1 MRGRRRRMDA
11 QQRLETTIPMVTTP
25 RRRTGPR
32 IRRAAYD
39 DFVMI
44 GPDARVAMKRGFDTM
59 ADLLKMTLGPKART
73 VAIAKMYTP
82 GLPEI
87 LDDGATIARR
97 VIELP
102 GRYENMG
109 AMLCRQ
115 LSWRAGENAGDGTT
129 TAAVIGQAVLDE
141 ATRYAAAGG
150 NVMMLKRGIERGL
163 ATALEVLAAQT
174 RRIDTWEEVAKLA
187 ETASGDPWVGQVIGA
202 MYDRVGREGVLHAE
216 DSAQTDIVWTYVD
229 GIEWNKGYVS
239 PYMVTDENRMEA
251 VLENPLILVTDR
263 NLDKAQQ
270 LAPLLDK
277 LAAAGVKNLFVLG
290 NDVTGDAIAVLVVN
304 KQRGTVTSVA
314 CNAPSA
320 GDRRVRITEDVAI
333 ATGARMI
340 SEERG
345 DLVEE
350 ASLYDLGRAAK
361 IVVTR
366 DYFRIFGPAGNAVAI
381 KARADKIRKEVDD
394 EEMDHEK
401 ERVLERLGKVQA
413 KIATIWVGAASE
425 AAQKEKRMKVD
436 DALWTV
442 RAALDEG
449 VVPGGGIAY
458 LRCLPALR
466 ELEAAAEGD
475 ERMGVRILMRAL
487 EAPLRT
493 IAANGGHH
501 PPAILDELARRPEGE
516 GFDVV
521 QGAFVDLYEAGILD
535 ALKVARS
542 SLEAGVSGGLMAL
555 TCEALVL
562 PKKPQT
568 VMKP

>member
-1 MRGRRRRMDA
+1 MGTVSRSTPKPRVRRS
-11 QQRLETTIPMVTTP
+11 
-25 RRRTGPR
+25 
-32 IRRAAYD
+32 AYND
-39 DFVMI
+39 YVMI
-44 GPDARVAMKRGFDTM
+44 GPDARIAMKRGFDTM
-59 ADLLKMTLGPKART
+59 ANLLKITLGPKARH
-73 VAIAKMYTP
+73 VAIAKMYTS
-82 GLPEI
+82 GVPEI

-129 TAAVIGQAVLDE
+129 TAAVVAQGLLDE

-150 NVMMLKRGIERGL
+150 NVMMLKRGIERAWQRADQALL
-163 ATALEVLAAQT
+163 AQAQ
-174 RRIDTWEEVAKLA
+174 RIETWEEVAKVA
-187 ETASGDPWVGQVIGA
+187 ESAASDPWVGQVIGA
-202 MYDRVGREGVLHAE
+202 MYNQVGREGVLHAE
-216 DSAQTDIVWTYVD
+216 DSAQTDIVWTYTD
-229 GIEWNKGYVS
+229 GIEWDKGYVS
-239 PYMVTDENRMEA
+239 PYMVTDETRMEA

-263 NLDKAQQ
+263 NLDKAQH

-277 LAAAGVKNLFVLG
+277 LVTAGVKNLFILA
-290 NDVTGDAIAVLVVN
+290 NDVSGDAIGVLVVN
-304 KQRGTVTSVA
+304 KQRGLITSVA

-320 GDRRVRITEDVAI
+320 GDRRVRITEDFAI
-333 ATGARMI
+333 SVGARMI

-345 DLVEE
+345 DLTEE
-350 ASLYDLGRAAK
+350 ASLYDLGRATK
-361 IVVTR
+361 IIVNRGQFKV
-366 DYFRIFGPAGNAVAI
+366 FGPAGNAVAI
-381 KARADKIRKEVDD
+381 KARADKIRKEVDL

-401 ERVLERLGKVQA
+401 ERVLERLGKLQA
-413 KIATIWVGAASE
+413 KIATIWVGAPAE
-425 AAQKEKRMKVD
+425 AQQKQKRLKVD

-449 VVPGGGIAY
+449 VVAGGGIGY
-458 LRCLPALR
+458 IRCIPALR
-466 ELEAAAEGD
+466 ELAAETTGD
-475 ERMGVRILMRAL
+475 EQMGVRILMRAL

-493 IAANGGHH
+493 IAENGGHQ
-501 PPAILDELARRPEGE
+501 AAGIIDQLARQPEGF
-516 GFDVV
+516 GFDVIS
-521 QGAFVDLYEAGILD
+521 GAFVDMFEAGILD
-535 ALKVARS
+535 AVKVARS

>member
-1 MRGRRRRMDA
+1 
-11 QQRLETTIPMVTTP
+11 MVTIS
-25 RRRTGPR
+25 RRTPQVR
-32 IRRAAYD
+32 VRRAAYND
-39 DFVMI
+39 YVMI
-44 GPDARVAMKRGFDTM
+44 GPDARIAMKRGFDTM
-59 ADLLKMTLGPKART
+59 ADLLKITLGPKARH
-73 VAIAKMYTP
+73 VAIAKMFTT
-82 GLPEI
+82 GVPEI

-129 TAAVIGQAVLDE
+129 TAAVVAQGLLEE
-141 ATRYAAAGG
+141 ASRYAAAGG
-150 NVMMLKRGIERGL
+150 NVMMLKRGIER
-163 ATALEVLAAQT
+163 AWQRADQALLEQA
-174 RRIDTWEEVAKLA
+174 RRIETWQEVAQVA
-187 ETASGDPWVGQVIGA
+187 ESAASDPWVGQVIGA
-202 MYDRVGREGVLHAE
+202 MYEQVGREGVLHAE
-216 DSAQTDIVWTYVD
+216 DSAQTDIVWTFVD
-229 GIEWNKGYVS
+229 GIEWDKGYVS
-239 PYMVTDENRMEA
+239 PYMVTDETRMEA

-277 LAAAGVKNLFVLG
+277 LVTAGVKNLFILA
-290 NDVTGDAIAVLVVN
+290 NDVSGDAIGVLVVN
-304 KQRGTVTSVA
+304 KQRGLITSVA

-320 GDRRVRITEDVAI
+320 GDRRVRITEDFALSV
-333 ATGARMI
+333 GARMI

-345 DLVEE
+345 DLAEE
-350 ASLYDLGRAAK
+350 ASLYDLGRATK
-361 IVVTR
+361 ITVNR
-366 DYFRIFGPAGNAVAI
+366 GQFRVFGPAGNAAAI
-381 KARADKIRKEVDD
+381 RARAEKIRKEVDL

-401 ERVLERLGKVQA
+401 ERVLERLGKLQA
-413 KIATIWVGAASE
+413 RIATIWVGAPAE
-425 AAQKEKRMKVD
+425 AQQKQKRLKVD

-449 VVPGGGIAY
+449 VVAGGGIAY
-458 LRCLPALR
+458 IRCIPALQ
-466 ELEAAAEGD
+466 ELEGETSGD
-475 ERMGVRILMRAL
+475 EQMGIRILMRAL

-493 IAANGGHH
+493 IAENGGHH
-501 PPAILDELARRPEGE
+501 AAAIIDQLARQPEGY
-516 GFDVV
+516 GFDIVS
-521 QGAFVDLYEAGILD
+521 GAFVDMFEAGILD
-535 ALKVARS
+535 AVKVCRS

>member
-1 MRGRRRRMDA
+1 
-11 QQRLETTIPMVTTP
+11 MVTVS
-25 RRRTGPR
+25 RRTPQTR
-32 IRRAAYD
+32 VRKAAYN

-44 GPDARVAMKRGFDTM
+44 GPDARIAIKRGFDTM
-59 ADLLKMTLGPKART
+59 ADLLKVTLGPKAAH
-73 VAIAKMYTP
+73 VAIAKMYTS
-82 GLPEI
+82 GVPEI

-129 TAAVIGQAVLDE
+129 TAAVVAQSVLDE

-150 NVMMLKRGIERGL
+150 NVMMLKRGIERAWRL
-163 ATALEVLAAQT
+163 TDQALLEQA
-174 RRIDTWEEVAKLA
+174 RRIETWEEVAKVA
-187 ETASGDPWVGQVIGA
+187 ESAASDPWVGQVIGA
-202 MYDRVGREGVLHAE
+202 MYDKVGREGVLHAE

-229 GIEWNKGYVS
+229 GIEWDKGYVS
-239 PYMVTDENRMEA
+239 PYMVTDETRMEA
-251 VLENPLILVTDR
+251 VLDNPLILVTDR

-270 LAPLLDK
+270 LAPLLEK
-277 LAAAGVKNLFVLG
+277 LAAAGVKNLFVLA
-290 NDVTGDAIAVLVVN
+290 NDVSGDAIGVLVVN
-304 KQRGTVTSVA
+304 KQNGVITSVA

-320 GDRRVRITEDVAI
+320 GDRRVRITEDFAI
-333 ATGARMI
+333 SVGARMI

-345 DLVEE
+345 DLAEE
-350 ASLYDLGRAAK
+350 ASLYDLGRARK
-361 IVVTR
+361 IIVTR
-366 DYFRIFGPAGNAVAI
+366 GQFRVFGPAGNTVATQ
-381 KARADKIRKEVDD
+381 ARADKIRKEVDL

-401 ERVLERLGKVQA
+401 ERVLERLGKLQA

-425 AAQKEKRMKVD
+425 AQQKQKRLKVD

-442 RAALDEG
+442 RAALDDG
-449 VVPGGGIAY
+449 VVAGGGIAY
-458 LRCLPALR
+458 VRCQNCLRK
-466 ELEAAAEGD
+466 LEGETSGD
-475 ERMGVRILMRAL
+475 EQMGVRILMRAL

-493 IAANGGHH
+493 IAQNGGHH
-501 PPAILDELARRPEGE
+501 APAIIDQLARQPDGY

-521 QGAFVDLYEAGILD
+521 SGNYVDMFEAGILD
-535 ALKVARS
+535 AVKVARS